1 MSKVLE
7 IFKQTSWQLI
17 GKVFTAASTLLI
29 LSLVS
34 RNLGVD
40 VTGIFTL
47 ALTYLSF
54 FYLAADFSLN
64 THALHNLV
72 KENSHQEFQ
81 KLLGL
86 RIIWATLLVGLSL
99 LVLFFWPNSEVSFAQ
114 AVVYGCL
121 AILGYAVYT
130 TANALFQ
137 AKLRYDLSII
147 APIVGIIP
155 TLGIIYL
162 AIQNNWGVPGL
173 MVGHMLGWLVCGA
186 LSLYFVKKFT
196 PLSPIFSLNYVK
208 EVATAI
214 WPISL
219 TLVLNT
225 VYFRI
230 DSFILAFTKSFYEV
244 GIYNLSYQVFQF
256 GLVLPTFIMN
266 SLFPMLLK
274 DYQKSP
280 RAFLKTILRASF
292 VMFNL
297 GLLATIATF
306 IFAHLIISLI
316 SGDTFTGSAES
327 LKILSLGFPAF
338 FVSSVIMWSLV
349 VLKQYKKILIVYI
362 FGLLINLTLNL
373 LLIPQFSYL
382 GAAFV
387 TGISEYL
394 ILALLIIIL
403 YTVLRKS

>member
-40 VTGIFTL
+40 ATGIFTL

-54 FYLAADFSLN
+54 FYLASDFSLN

-86 RIIWATLLVGLSL
+86 RMIWATLLVGLAL
-99 LVLFFWPNSEVSFAQ
+99 LLLFFWPNSEIPFAQ

-155 TLGIIYL
+155 TLGIIFL
-162 AIQNNWGVPGL
+162 SIQNNWGVPGL
-173 MVGHMLGWLVCGA
+173 MVGHMLGWIVCGA

-196 PLSPIFSLNYVK
+196 PLSPIFSLNYLK
-208 EVATAI
+208 EVTVAI

-219 TLVLNT
+219 TLILNT

-280 RAFLKTILRASF
+280 QAFLKTILRASF
-292 VMFNL
+292 IMFNL
-297 GLLATIATF
+297 GLLGTIATF
-306 IFAHLIISLI
+306 LLAPWVIDIISGEG
-316 SGDTFTGSAES
+316 SFTGSAES

-349 VLKQYKKILIVYI
+349 VLKQYKKILIVYVL
-362 FGLLINLTLNL
+362 GLIINLTLNL
-373 LLIPQFSYL
+373 LLIPKFSYL

-394 ILALLIIIL
+394 ILSLLIIIL
-403 YTVLRKS
+403 YRSIKS

>member
-1 MSKVLE
+1 ME

-34 RNLGVD
+34 RNLGVGA
-40 VTGIFTL
+40 TGVFTL

-64 THALHNLV
+64 THALHTLV
-72 KENSHQEFQ
+72 KENTHQEFQ

-86 RIIWATLLVGLSL
+86 RLVWATI
-99 LVLFFWPNSEVSFAQ
+99 LVLLALLLLFIWPNTEVSFAQ
-114 AVVYGCL
+114 AVVYGVL
-121 AILGYAVYT
+121 AILGYAIYT

-162 AIQNNWGVPGL
+162 AIQNKLGIPGL

-186 LSLYFVKKFT
+186 VSLYFVKKFT
-196 PLSPIFSLNYVK
+196 PLFPIFSLNYFK
-208 EVATAI
+208 EVTGAI

-244 GIYNLSYQVFQF
+244 GLYNLSYQVFQF
-256 GLVLPTFIMN
+256 GLVIPTFIMN

-274 DYQKSP
+274 DYQKTP
-280 RAFLKTILRASF
+280 QIFLKTILRASF
-292 VMFNL
+292 IMFNL
-297 GLLATIATF
+297 GLIGTVSTFLLAPLVIN
-306 IFAHLIISLI
+306 IISGQG
-316 SGDTFTGSAES
+316 SFNGSAES

-338 FVSSVIMWSLV
+338 FVSAVIMWSLV
-349 VLKQYKKILIVYI
+349 VLKQYKQILGVYI
-362 FGLLINLTLNL
+362 FGLIINLSLNL

-394 ILALLIIIL
+394 ILSLLIIIL
-403 YTVLRKS
+403 YKVLRKS

>member
-1 MSKVLE
+1 ME

-17 GKVFTAASTLLI
+17 GKIFTAASTLLI

-34 RNLGVD
+34 RNLGEE

-54 FYLAADFSLN
+54 FYLAVDFSLN
-64 THALHNLV
+64 TYALHNLV
-72 KENSHQEFQ
+72 KEDSQKEFQ

-86 RIIWATLLVGLSL
+86 RIIWSILLVGLAL
-99 LVLFFWPNSEVSFAQ
+99 LFLLFWPNSESYFAK
-114 AVVYGCL
+114 AVVYGSL
-121 AILGYAVYT
+121 AIFGYAVYT
-130 TANALFQ
+130 TTNALFQ

-155 TLGIIYL
+155 TLGIIL
-162 AIQNNWGVPGL
+162 LSLQNSWGVPGL
-173 MVGHMLGWLVCGA
+173 MVGHMVGWMICGGI
-186 LSLYFVKKFT
+186 SLYFVKKLT
-196 PLSPIFSLNYVK
+196 PLLPIFSLSYFK
-208 EVATAI
+208 EVTKAI

-225 VYFRI
+225 VYFRV

-274 DYQKSP
+274 DHQKSP
-280 RAFLKTILRASF
+280 QAFLKTILRASLI
-292 VMFNL
+292 MFNL
-297 GLLATIATF
+297 GLLGTITTF
-306 IFAHLIISLI
+306 LLAPWVINIISGEG
-316 SGDTFTGSAES
+316 SFSGSAES
-327 LKILSLGFPAF
+327 LKILSLSFPAF

-349 VLKQYKKILIVYI
+349 VLKQYKKILGVYI
-362 FGLLINLTLNL
+362 AGLIVNLTLNL

-394 ILALLIIIL
+394 ILTALIIIL
-403 YTVLRKS
+403 YKVTSNK

>member
-17 GKVFTAASTLLI
+17 GKIFTAASTLFI

-34 RNLGVD
+34 RNLGINA
-40 VTGIFTL
+40 TGVFTL

-72 KENSHQEFQ
+72 KDKSDQEFQ

-99 LVLFFWPNSEVSFAQ
+99 LLLFFWSNSESSFAQ
-114 AVVYGCL
+114 AVVYGSL
-121 AILGYAVYT
+121 AILGYAIYT
-130 TANALFQ
+130 TANAVFQ

-147 APIVGIIP
+147 APVVGIIP
-155 TLGIIYL
+155 TLGIIFL

-186 LSLYFVKKFT
+186 VSLYFVRKFT
-196 PLSPIFSLNYVK
+196 PLSPVFSLNYLK
-208 EVATAI
+208 EVTVAI

-219 TLVLNT
+219 TLILNT

-230 DSFILAFTKSFYEV
+230 DSFILVFTKSFYEV

-266 SLFPMLLK
+266 SLFPMLLR
-274 DYQKSP
+274 DYRRAPQ
-280 RAFLKTILRASF
+280 AFLKTILSISF
-292 VMFNL
+292 IMFNL
-297 GLLATIATF
+297 GLLGTVATF
-306 IFAHLIISLI
+306 LLAPWIIDVI
-316 SGDTFTGSAES
+316 SGEGSFNGSAES
-327 LKILSLGFPAF
+327 LKILSLAFPAF

-349 VLKQYKKILIVYI
+349 VLKQYKKILVVYVI
-362 FGLLINLTLNL
+362 GLIINLGLNL

-387 TGISEYL
+387 TGICEYL
-394 ILALLIIIL
+394 ILSLLIIIL
-403 YTVLRKS
+403 YTSLKK